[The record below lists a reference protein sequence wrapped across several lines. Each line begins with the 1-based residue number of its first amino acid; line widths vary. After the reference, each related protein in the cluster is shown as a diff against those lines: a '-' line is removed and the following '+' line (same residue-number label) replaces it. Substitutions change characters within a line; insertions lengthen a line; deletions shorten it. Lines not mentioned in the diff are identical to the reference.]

1 MNKICPII
9 VLMLGGVIGASSSA
23 TDFVDQI
30 ELDPSIQ
37 LLLGVQYGSGINYGF
52 GAIDSID
59 QKSRSTLSIAFKPSI
74 KTQINLPNSHVYSGV
89 SLVAATTSLDGE
101 ISGQVAKSG
110 DQALDFDHSYIGWK
124 NSVVDISMGA
134 QDFTIGD
141 GFIIGDGNYNQG
153 AENGQYWIGAFSAW
167 RNSLVIRLNFNQ
179 FLTEFFWLRTD
190 NDFRDGRIVGLN
202 FEFIDDIY
210 GELGISNVHVL
221 EGDAFNLRGMQA
233 WSFRIADFR
242 PIQINGL
249 KFFGEWVLQKGVDD
263 QGGGRRNK
271 AFGWYIENEYQV
283 PLGFYTPIINYR
295 YSNLSG
301 DDLGTKKNEGY
312 RGLYYTIFKRG
323 WDTWYQGEIAGEYHL
338 FNSNQITQMF
348 KLKLP
353 LSKTTFAVIYHYN
366 HKLNEKHYFGQR
378 VNSKK
383 WSSELNLGIEQM
395 KSSGF
400 YGYFGFALSKPRSAA
415 KEIFGNDDFFV
426 VQTFLS
432 YNF

>member
-1 MNKICPII
+1 MHKIIFI
-9 VLMLGGVIGASSSA
+9 AILMLGSGAASSYNASLIDR
-23 TDFVDQI
+23 TEF
-30 ELDPSIQ
+30 DPSIQ
-37 LLLGVQYGSGINYGF
+37 LLLGLQYGTGINYGF
-52 GAIDSID
+52 GAIDSTD
-59 QKSRSTLSIAFKPSI
+59 EKSRSTFSIAVKPSL
-74 KTQINLPNSHVYSGV
+74 KTQINLPSSNVYSGI
-89 SLVAATTSLDGE
+89 SIVAATTSLDGE

-124 NSVVDISMGA
+124 NSILDISVGA

-167 RNSLVIRLNFNQ
+167 RNSLVVRLNLNQ

-190 NDFRDGRIVGLN
+190 NDFRDGRIIGLN
-202 FEFIDDIY
+202 FEYVDDIH
-210 GELGISNVHVL
+210 GELGFSTVHVL

-233 WSFRIADFR
+233 WSFRVADFR
-242 PIQINGL
+242 PVQIEGL

-263 QGGGRRNK
+263 QGGGRKNQ
-271 AFGWYIENEYQV
+271 AFGWYIENEYEIPFGSYKPV
-283 PLGFYTPIINYR
+283 INYR

-301 DDLGTKKNEGY
+301 DDLGTEKNEGY

-353 LSKTTFAVIYHYN
+353 LSKNSFAVIYYYDHE
-366 HKLNEKHYFGQR
+366 LNEKHYFGQR
-378 VNSKK
+378 VDSKK
-383 WSSELNLGIEQM
+383 WSSELNLGVEQM
-395 KSSGF
+395 KSTGF
-400 YGYFGFALSKPRSAA
+400 YGYFGLAFSRPRSAA
-415 KEIFGNDDFFV
+415 KEIFGDDDFFV
-426 VQTFLS
+426 VQTFFS